1 MLAREA
7 ATGLP
12 EAVPPCQHL
21 DIERYYSPSLREY
34 KEELMAERYAIYYAP
49 AATSALWERASAW
62 LGRDA
67 KTGDDI
73 EGPVAGLER
82 TRLLNFTASPA
93 RYGFHA
99 TLRAPFHLRPGVD
112 ETELVACIAAL
123 AGRLAPVRLNG
134 LAIGSI
140 DGFLALICEDSREL
154 EHLAQQIVEHTEVM
168 RAPLSERE
176 RARRV
181 QSGLN
186 ERQIQLLDLF
196 GYPYVAEQFRF
207 HMTLTERIV
216 SEASGEIARA
226 AETWLA
232 PVLSDAAILDR
243 LVLFVEPDP
252 ERDFR
257 RLDDFPLSGSD

>member
-1 MLAREA
+1 
-7 ATGLP
+7 
-12 EAVPPCQHL
+12 
-21 DIERYYSPSLREY
+21 
-34 KEELMAERYAIYYAP
+34 MAERYAIYYAP

-82 TRLLNFTASPA
+82 TRLLNFTGTPA

-99 TLRAPFHLRPGVD
+99 TLRAPFRLRPGVD
-112 ETELVACIAAL
+112 EAELVACTAAL
-123 AGRLAPVRLNG
+123 ASRLAPVKLNG
-134 LAIGSI
+134 LAVGSI
-140 DGFLALICEDSREL
+140 DGFLALVCEHSAEL
-154 EHLAQQIVEHTEVM
+154 EHLAQQIVEQAEVM
-168 RAPLSERE
+168 RASLSERE
-176 RARRV
+176 RARRT
-181 QSGLN
+181 QSELS
-186 ERQIQLLDLF
+186 ERQIELLDRF
-196 GYPYVAEQFRF
+196 GYPFVAEQFRF
-207 HMTLTERIV
+207 HMTLTDRLEP
-216 SEASGEIARA
+216 EASDEITRA
-226 AETWLA
+226 AETWFG